1 LKSVRRRRLP
11 QIPPFRRAAEIWGR
25 AARRLRPREPITV
38 SDWAIRN
45 MGYDADVLP
54 WQTEI
59 MDALAHGDVDLMGPA
74 QAGKTEIGMAWWG
87 WTIDHSP
94 ADFMICQSD
103 KTMMHDMVVRR
114 LQPMI
119 ERVPVLQESLLTGAG
134 ADNIFLKQFQGMIST
149 HIWPVASQF
158 TQRPIE
164 RGWLDDFD
172 QLPDDIDGQ
181 GSAHK
186 LMEGRQTWFEG
197 RSRTFT
203 SSSPAREDGS
213 GIEARVAT
221 GTDERLWPECPHC
234 GERFEIQFDQHLR
247 YPKGTPEQAEAG
259 AHLACQVNGCIIEP
273 RDKRRLLDS
282 LGRLPNRGWRPQ
294 NPAAK
299 RRSFRIDGL
308 MNIRSWGS
316 LAKALREAE
325 LAWETRQD
333 EGELRAVW
341 NTKGGKNYRSKQAGA
356 KALTKEDLAGRL
368 EPTFQMGTVPAGVR
382 VLVASVDTQANRWE
396 VMVRGYG
403 EGLESWIVDRFD
415 IATLED
421 GVTLV
426 DPALRPEHWAVL
438 TTRVVQRRYP
448 MAQDPTQLVP
458 ILTVAVDTGGEAGVS
473 QNAANWYRA
482 SLRMGIGRER
492 ITLVKGSSKMQ
503 ARPVMAAW
511 LDQKKK
517 GGPEKR
523 GVRLWTVDT
532 HALKNVIDVRLRRTD
547 PGPGAIHF
555 PAGFELVWLDELT
568 AEQKIKGRWVKMRP
582 RNETLDLMVYTD
594 AALQRPPFAQTRA
607 DMGWVPEAFRVPVLS
622 GETVRTGL
630 NAANSE
636 RGQREAAPGE
646 ASMAPVSPPAAAT
659 SSSPP
664 RPGPMP
670 VPARRQQPAERQD
683 WIGAGS
689 NWL

>member
-1 LKSVRRRRLP
+1 MRRRRLP

-25 AARRLRPREPITV
+25 AGRLLRPRDPVTI

-45 MGYDADVLP
+45 MGYDPDILP

-59 MDALAHGDVDLMGPA
+59 MDALAFGDVDLMGPA
-74 QAGKTEIGMAWWG
+74 QAGKTEIGLAWWG

-103 KTMMHDMVVRR
+103 KNLMQDLVVRR
-114 LQPMI
+114 IQPAI
-119 ERVPVLQESLLTGAG
+119 ERTPVLRAALLTGAG

-158 TQRPIE
+158 TARPIE

-172 QLPDDIDGQ
+172 QIADDIDGQ

-203 SSSPAREDGS
+203 SSSPAREDLS
-213 GIEARVAT
+213 GIEARVAG

-234 GERFEIQFDQHLR
+234 GDRFDIQFDRHLK
-247 YPKGTPEQAEAG
+247 YKKGTPEEAEAS
-259 AHLACQVNGCIIEP
+259 AFVACSNGCVIQPGE
-273 RDKRRLLDS
+273 KRKLLDS
-282 LGRLPNRGWRPQ
+282 LTRLPNRGWRAL
-294 NPAAK
+294 NPGAR
-299 RRSFRIDGL
+299 RRSFRVDGL
-308 MNIRSWGS
+308 LNIRSWGS

-333 EGELRAVW
+333 EAELRAVW
-341 NTKGGKNYRSKQAGA
+341 NTKGGKNYRSKSAGL
-356 KALTKEDLAGRL
+356 KSLTKDDLAGRI
-368 EPTFQMGTVPAGVR
+368 EPNWQMGTVPPGAR
-382 VLVASVDTQANRWE
+382 VLVAAVDTQGNRWE
-396 VMVRGYG
+396 VLVRAFG

-415 IATLED
+415 ISTLED
-421 GVTLV
+421 GLTLV
-426 DPALRPEHWAVL
+426 DPAMNPEHWAVL
-438 TTRVVQRRYP
+438 TTKVVQRRYP
-448 MAQDPTQLVP
+448 MAQDPTVLVP
-458 ILTVAVDTGGEAGVS
+458 ILTTAVDTGGEAGVS

-492 ITLVKGSSKMQ
+492 ITLVKGGSKIQSKPM
-503 ARPVMAAW
+503 MAAW

-532 HALKNVIDVRLRRTD
+532 HALKNVIDVRLRRTE

-555 PAGFELVWLDELT
+555 PQGFELVWLDELT
-568 AEQKIKGRWVKMRP
+568 AEQKIKGKWAKIRP

-594 AALQRPPFAQTRA
+594 GALLRPPFAQTRA
-607 DMGWVPEAFRVPVLS
+607 DMGWVPADFRVPVLNAPPM
-622 GETVRTGL
+622 EAGL
-630 NAANSE
+630 LA
-636 RGQREAAPGE
+636 RMTEAAP
-646 ASMAPVSPPAAAT
+646 APIPAPASPPAVART
-659 SSSPP
+659 SAP
-664 RPGPMP
+664 RPGPN
-670 VPARRQQPAERQD
+670 ARQPGRGGND
-683 WIGAGS
+683 WIGAS
-689 NWL
+689 HDWL

>member
-1 LKSVRRRRLP
+1 
-11 QIPPFRRAAEIWGR
+11 
-25 AARRLRPREPITV
+25 
-38 SDWAIRN
+38 
-45 MGYDADVLP
+45 MGYDPDVLP

-59 MDALAHGDVDLMGPA
+59 MDALADGDVDLMGPA
-74 QAGKTEIGMAWWG
+74 QAGKTEIGLAWWG

-103 KTMMHDMVVRR
+103 KNLMHDLVLRR

-119 ERVPVLQESLLTGAG
+119 ERVPALQESLLTGNG

-158 TQRPIE
+158 TARPIE

-172 QLPDDIDGQ
+172 QIPDDIDGQ

-213 GIEARVAT
+213 GIEARVAS

-234 GERFEIQFDQHLR
+234 GDRFEIQFDQQLR
-247 YPKGTPEQAEAG
+247 YPKGAPEQAEAG
-259 AHLACQVNGCIIEP
+259 AYLLCPANGCIIQPAE
-273 RDKRRLLDS
+273 KRRVLDS
-282 LGRLPNRGWRPQ
+282 LTRLPNRGWVPL
-294 NPAAK
+294 NPAAR

-308 MNIRSWGS
+308 VNIRSWGS

-325 LAWETRQD
+325 IAWETRQD

-341 NTKGGKNYRSKQAGA
+341 NTKGGKNYRSKAAGL
-356 KALTKEDLAGRL
+356 KALVKEDLAGRL
-368 EPTFQMGTVPAGVR
+368 EPQWQMGTVPAGCR
-382 VLVASVDTQANRWE
+382 VLVASVDVQANRWE
-396 VMVRGYG
+396 VMVRGFG

-426 DPALRPEHWAVL
+426 DPAMHPEHWAVL

-448 MAQDPTQLVP
+448 MAQDPTILVP

-482 SLRMGIGRER
+482 CIRMGISRDR
-492 ITLVKGSSKMQ
+492 ITLVKGSSKIQ

-555 PAGFELVWLDELT
+555 PAGFEMIWLDELT

-607 DMGWVPEAFRVPVLS
+607 DMGWVPADFRVPVLS
-622 GETVRTGL
+622 GPMMDLEQKV
-630 NAANSE
+630 AP
-636 RGQREAAPGE
+636 AAPAFAAE
-646 ASMAPVSPPAAAT
+646 SPPAAA
-659 SSSPP
+659 PPLPQAP
-664 RPGPMP
+664 RPGPP
-670 VPARRQQPAERQD
+670 RTSETRRQTPADD